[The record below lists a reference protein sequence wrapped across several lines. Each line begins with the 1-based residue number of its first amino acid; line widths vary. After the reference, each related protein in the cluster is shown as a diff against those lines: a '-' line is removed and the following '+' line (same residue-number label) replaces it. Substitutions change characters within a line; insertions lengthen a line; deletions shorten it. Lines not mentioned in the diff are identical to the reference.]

1 MAIVPAGVLGTR
13 ERVGLVAKNL
23 TVGAIDVG
31 AESGRV
37 AHVDFDGTRLDLS
50 VVHRFLHT
58 PQDRNDRSHWNID
71 HIWSEIQTGLATLAE
86 SRQVRS
92 LGVDTFGVDYGLF
105 GQDGLLLEDPVTY
118 RERARQEAF
127 QRATAE
133 VSVEDFY
140 HHTGSQVLP
149 INTIFSLVAER
160 DLRPELLQDASYLLM
175 LADIF
180 HRKLSGSIV
189 TERTAV
195 STSGMYDMAKDSW
208 AVDLIDQL
216 HIPRHFLPDVVNPGT
231 QLGPVIGDSAA
242 AGLSGTQVIMPAAH
256 DTASAVASIPGVDRN
271 CLYISSGTWS
281 LVGVITPQPVITA
294 ETLRFNLTNEA
305 GYPNN
310 IRVLRNLMG
319 LWPIQECRRVWATEG
334 DSLDYA
340 QLMDMAAQEPALVSI
355 VDPAD
360 TAFLS
365 PGDMPRRIQEY
376 CQAAGFPVPETKAQI
391 VRVVIDSLAL
401 SYRIAAED
409 IQQATGVSVTEVR
422 VVGGGVNN
430 TLLQQATADATGL
443 PVIAGSAEATVLGNA
458 MIQLISLGEL
468 ADLEQG
474 WQVIANT
481 VSEKT
486 YLPQDPDRYT
496 GMAQAFRNLQA
507 AGDTGS

>member
-1 MAIVPAGVLGTR
+1 MR
-13 ERVGLVAKNL
+13 DL
-23 TVGAIDVG
+23 TIGAIDLG

-37 AHVDFDGTRLDLS
+37 AHVDFDGARLDLS

-58 PQDRNDRSHWNID
+58 PTDRAGRSHWNID
-71 HIWSEIQTGLATLAE
+71 HMWSEINTGLASLAS

-105 GQDGLLLEDPVTY
+105 GRDGLLLEDPVTY
-118 RERARQEAF
+118 RESARQEAF
-127 QRATAE
+127 HRATAE
-133 VSVEDFY
+133 VSVEEFY
-140 HHTGSQVLP
+140 RHTGSQVLP
-149 INTIFSLVAER
+149 INTVFSLVAER

-180 HRKLSGSIV
+180 HRLLSGSTV

-195 STSGMYDMAKDSW
+195 STSGMYDMAQGSW
-208 AVDLIDQL
+208 AFELIDRL
-216 HIPRHFLPDVVNPGT
+216 NLPRHLLPEVVNPGT
-231 QLGPVIGDSAA
+231 QLGRVIGDNAT
-242 AGLSGTQVIMPAAH
+242 AGLSDTQVIMPAAH
-256 DTASAVASIPGVDRN
+256 DTASAVASIPGVDKN

-281 LVGVITPQPVITA
+281 LVGVITPKPVITA

-319 LWPIQECRRVWATEG
+319 LWPVQECRRVWADEG
-334 DSLDYA
+334 NSLDYA
-340 QLMDMAAQEPALVSI
+340 ELMNMAAKEPALVSI

-365 PGDMPRRIQEY
+365 PGNMPRRIQEY
-376 CQAAGFPVPETKAQI
+376 CKTAGFPVPETKAQI

-409 IQQATGVSVTEVR
+409 IQLATGVVVKEVR

-443 PVIAGSAEATVLGNA
+443 PVITGSAEATVLGNA
-458 MIQLISLGEL
+458 MVQLISLGEI
-468 ADLEQG
+468 ADLDQG
-474 WQVIANT
+474 WQVIADT

-486 YLPQDPDRYT
+486 YLPEDPDRYT
-496 GMAQAFRNLQA
+496 AMAQAFRNLQA
-507 AGDTGS
+507 NPTDTSH

>member
-1 MAIVPAGVLGTR
+1 MR
-13 ERVGLVAKNL
+13 DL
-23 TVGAIDVG
+23 TIGAIDLG

-37 AHVDFDGTRLDLS
+37 AHVDFDGARLDLS

-58 PQDRNDRSHWNID
+58 PTDRAGRSHWNID
-71 HIWSEIQTGLATLAE
+71 HMWSEINTGLATLAS

-105 GQDGLLLEDPVTY
+105 GRDGLLLEDPVTY
-118 RERARQEAF
+118 RESARQEAF
-127 QRATAE
+127 HRATAE
-133 VSVEDFY
+133 VSVEEFY
-140 HHTGSQVLP
+140 RHTGSQVLP
-149 INTIFSLVAER
+149 INTVFSLVAER
-160 DLRPELLQDASYLLM
+160 DLRPELLQDTSYLLM

-180 HRKLSGSIV
+180 HRLLSGSTV

-195 STSGMYDMAKDSW
+195 STSGMYDMAQGSW
-208 AVDLIDQL
+208 AFELIDRL
-216 HIPRHFLPDVVNPGT
+216 NLPRHLLPEVVNPGT
-231 QLGPVIGDSAA
+231 QLGRVIGDSAT
-242 AGLSGTQVIMPAAH
+242 AGLSDTQVIMPAAH
-256 DTASAVASIPGVDRN
+256 DTASAVASIPGVDKN

-281 LVGVITPQPVITA
+281 LVGVITPKPVITA

-319 LWPIQECRRVWATEG
+319 LWPVQECRRVWADEG
-334 DSLDYA
+334 NSLDYA
-340 QLMDMAAQEPALVSI
+340 ELMNMAAKEPALVSI

-365 PGDMPRRIQEY
+365 PGNMPRRIQEY
-376 CQAAGFPVPETKAQI
+376 CKTAGFPVPETKAQI

-409 IQQATGVSVTEVR
+409 IQLATGVVVKEVR

-443 PVIAGSAEATVLGNA
+443 PVITGSAEATVLGNA
-458 MIQLISLGEL
+458 MVQLISLGEI
-468 ADLEQG
+468 ADLDQG
-474 WQVIANT
+474 WQVIADT

-486 YLPQDPDRYT
+486 YLPEDPDRYT
-496 GMAQAFRNLQA
+496 AMAQAFRNLQA
-507 AGDTGS
+507 NPTDTSH

>member
-1 MAIVPAGVLGTR
+1 MR
-13 ERVGLVAKNL
+13 DL
-23 TVGAIDVG
+23 TIGAIDLG

-37 AHVDFDGTRLDLS
+37 AHVDFDGARLDLS

-58 PQDRNDRSHWNID
+58 PTDRAGRSHWNID
-71 HIWSEIQTGLATLAE
+71 HMWSEINTGLATLAS

-105 GQDGLLLEDPVTY
+105 GRDGLLLEDPVTY
-118 RERARQEAF
+118 RESARQEAF
-127 QRATAE
+127 HRATAE
-133 VSVEDFY
+133 VSVEEFY
-140 HHTGSQVLP
+140 RHTGSQVLP
-149 INTIFSLVAER
+149 INTVFSLVAER

-180 HRKLSGSIV
+180 HRLLSGSTV

-195 STSGMYDMAKDSW
+195 STSGMYDMAQGSW
-208 AVDLIDQL
+208 AFELIDRL
-216 HIPRHFLPDVVNPGT
+216 NLPRHLLPEVVNPGT
-231 QLGPVIGDSAA
+231 QLGRVIGDSAT
-242 AGLSGTQVIMPAAH
+242 AGLSDTQVIMPAAH
-256 DTASAVASIPGVDRN
+256 DTASAVASIPGVDKN

-281 LVGVITPQPVITA
+281 LVGVITPKPVITA

-319 LWPIQECRRVWATEG
+319 LWPVQECRRVWADEG

-340 QLMDMAAQEPALVSI
+340 ELMNMAAKEPALVSI

-365 PGDMPRRIQEY
+365 PGNMPRRIQEY
-376 CQAAGFPVPETKAQI
+376 CKTAGFPVPETKAQI

-409 IQQATGVSVTEVR
+409 IQLATGVVVKEVR

-443 PVIAGSAEATVLGNA
+443 PVITGSAEATVLGNA
-458 MIQLISLGEL
+458 MVQLISLGEI
-468 ADLEQG
+468 ADLDQG
-474 WQVIANT
+474 WQVIADT

-486 YLPQDPDRYT
+486 YLPEDPDRYT
-496 GMAQAFRNLQA
+496 AMAQAFRNLQA
-507 AGDTGS
+507 NPTDTSH

>member
-1 MAIVPAGVLGTR
+1 MMAS
-13 ERVGLVAKNL
+13 L
-23 TVGAIDVG
+23 TVGAIDLG

-37 AHVDFDGTRLDLS
+37 AGVDFDGTRLDLS

-58 PQDRNDRSHWNID
+58 PSDRNGRSHWNMD
-71 HIWSEIQTGLATLAE
+71 HIWSEIHTGLLNLAT
-86 SRQVRS
+86 SSQVRS
-92 LGVDTFGVDYGLF
+92 LGVDSFGVDYGLF
-105 GQDGLLLEDPVTY
+105 GPEGELLEDPVTY
-118 RERARQEAF
+118 RESARQDAF
-127 QRATAE
+127 RRATTE
-133 VSVEDFY
+133 VSLAEFY
-140 HHTGSQVLP
+140 QHTGSQVLP
-149 INTIFSLVAER
+149 INTIFSLIAER
-160 DLRPELLQDASYLLM
+160 DLRPELLRSASYLLM
-175 LADIF
+175 LADVF
-180 HRKLSGSIV
+180 HRKLSGSKV
-189 TERTAV
+189 TERSAV

-208 AVDLIDQL
+208 AFGLIDQL
-216 HIPRHFLPDVVNPGT
+216 NLPRHLLPEVAEPGT
-231 QLGPVIGDSAA
+231 RLGRVIGDLAA
-242 AGLSGTQVIMPAAH
+242 NGLSKTEVIMPAAH
-256 DTASAVASIPGVDRN
+256 DTASAVASIPGVDKN

-319 LWPIQECRRVWATEG
+319 LWPVQECRRVWAEQG
-334 DSLDYA
+334 DSWDYA
-340 QLMDMAAQEPALVSI
+340 ELMDMASKEPALVSI

-365 PGDMPRRIQEY
+365 PGNMPRRIQDY
-376 CQAAGFPVPETKAQI
+376 CKAAGFPVPQTKAQI

-409 IQQATGVSVTEVR
+409 IQLATGVSVTEVR

-443 PVIAGSAEATVLGNA
+443 PVITGSAEATVLGNA
-458 MIQLISLGEL
+458 MIQLISLGEI

-474 WQVIANT
+474 WQVIAAT

-486 YLPQDPDRYT
+486 YLPHEPERYT
-496 GMAQAFRNLQA
+496 AMAQAFRNLQA
-507 AGDTGS
+507 AVIDAGH

>member
-1 MAIVPAGVLGTR
+1 MR
-13 ERVGLVAKNL
+13 DL
-23 TVGAIDVG
+23 TIGAIDLG

-37 AHVDFDGTRLDLS
+37 AHVDFDGARLDLS

-58 PQDRNDRSHWNID
+58 PTDRAGRSHWNID
-71 HIWSEIQTGLATLAE
+71 HMWSEINTGLATLAS

-105 GQDGLLLEDPVTY
+105 GRDGLLLEDPVTY
-118 RERARQEAF
+118 RESARQEAF
-127 QRATAE
+127 HRATAE
-133 VSVEDFY
+133 VSVEEFY
-140 HHTGSQVLP
+140 RHTGSQVLP
-149 INTIFSLVAER
+149 INTVFSLVAER

-180 HRKLSGSIV
+180 HRLLSGSTV

-195 STSGMYDMAKDSW
+195 STSGMYDMAQGSW
-208 AVDLIDQL
+208 AFELIDQL
-216 HIPRHFLPDVVNPGT
+216 NLPRHLLPEVVNPGT
-231 QLGPVIGDSAA
+231 QLGRVIGDSAT

-256 DTASAVASIPGVDRN
+256 DTASAVASIPGVDKN

-281 LVGVITPQPVITA
+281 LVGVITPKPVITA

-319 LWPIQECRRVWATEG
+319 LWPVQECRRVWADEG

-340 QLMDMAAQEPALVSI
+340 ELMNMAAKEPALVSI

-365 PGDMPRRIQEY
+365 PGNMPRRIQDY
-376 CQAAGFPVPETKAQI
+376 CKTAGFPVPETKAQI

-409 IQQATGVSVTEVR
+409 IQLATGVVVKEVR

-443 PVIAGSAEATVLGNA
+443 PVITGSAEATVLGNA
-458 MIQLISLGEL
+458 MVQLISLGEI
-468 ADLEQG
+468 ADLDQG
-474 WQVIANT
+474 WQVIADT

-486 YLPQDPDRYT
+486 YLPEDPDRYT
-496 GMAQAFRNLQA
+496 AMAQAFRNLQA
-507 AGDTGS
+507 KPADTSC

>member
-1 MAIVPAGVLGTR
+1 MR
-13 ERVGLVAKNL
+13 DL
-23 TVGAIDVG
+23 TIGAIDLG

-37 AHVDFDGTRLDLS
+37 AHVDFDGARLDLS

-58 PQDRNDRSHWNID
+58 PTDRAGRSHWNID
-71 HIWSEIQTGLATLAE
+71 HMWSEINTGLATLAS

-105 GQDGLLLEDPVTY
+105 GRDGLLLEDPVTY
-118 RERARQEAF
+118 RESARQEAF
-127 QRATAE
+127 HRATAE
-133 VSVEDFY
+133 VSVEEFY
-140 HHTGSQVLP
+140 RHTGSQVLP
-149 INTIFSLVAER
+149 INTVFSLVAER

-180 HRKLSGSIV
+180 HRLLSGSTV

-195 STSGMYDMAKDSW
+195 STSGMYDMAQGSW
-208 AVDLIDQL
+208 AFELIDRL
-216 HIPRHFLPDVVNPGT
+216 NLPRHLLPEVVNPGT
-231 QLGPVIGDSAA
+231 QLGCVIGDSAT
-242 AGLSGTQVIMPAAH
+242 AGLSDTQVIMPAAH
-256 DTASAVASIPGVDRN
+256 DTASAVASIPGVDKN

-281 LVGVITPQPVITA
+281 LVGVITPKPVITA

-319 LWPIQECRRVWATEG
+319 LWPIQECRRVWADEG
-334 DSLDYA
+334 NSLDYA
-340 QLMDMAAQEPALVSI
+340 ELMNMAAKEPALVSI

-365 PGDMPRRIQEY
+365 PGNMPRRIQDY
-376 CQAAGFPVPETKAQI
+376 CKTAGFPVPETKAQI

-409 IQQATGVSVTEVR
+409 IQLATGVVVKEVR

-443 PVIAGSAEATVLGNA
+443 PVITGSAEATVLGNA
-458 MIQLISLGEL
+458 MVQLISLGEI
-468 ADLEQG
+468 ADLDQG
-474 WQVIANT
+474 WQVIADT

-486 YLPQDPDRYT
+486 YLPEDPDRYT
-496 GMAQAFRNLQA
+496 AMAQAFRNLQA
-507 AGDTGS
+507 NPTDTSH

>member
-1 MAIVPAGVLGTR
+1 MMR
-13 ERVGLVAKNL
+13 DL
-23 TVGAIDVG
+23 TIGAIDLG

-37 AHVDFDGTRLDLS
+37 AHVDFDGARLDLS

-58 PQDRNDRSHWNID
+58 PTDRAGRSHWNID
-71 HIWSEIQTGLATLAE
+71 HMWSEINTGLATLAS

-105 GQDGLLLEDPVTY
+105 GRDGLLLEDPVTY
-118 RERARQEAF
+118 RESARQEAF
-127 QRATAE
+127 HRATAE
-133 VSVEDFY
+133 VSVEEFY
-140 HHTGSQVLP
+140 RHTGSQVLP
-149 INTIFSLVAER
+149 INTVFSLVAER

-180 HRKLSGSIV
+180 HRLLSGSTV

-195 STSGMYDMAKDSW
+195 STSGMYDMAQGSW
-208 AVDLIDQL
+208 AFELIDRL
-216 HIPRHFLPDVVNPGT
+216 NLPRHLLPEVVNPGT
-231 QLGPVIGDSAA
+231 QLGRVIGDSAT
-242 AGLSGTQVIMPAAH
+242 AGLSDTQVIMPAAH
-256 DTASAVASIPGVDRN
+256 DTASAVASIPGVDKN

-281 LVGVITPQPVITA
+281 LVGVITPKPVITA

-319 LWPIQECRRVWATEG
+319 LWPVQECRRVWADEG
-334 DSLDYA
+334 NSLDYA
-340 QLMDMAAQEPALVSI
+340 ELMNMAAKEPALVSI

-365 PGDMPRRIQEY
+365 PGNMPRRIQDY
-376 CQAAGFPVPETKAQI
+376 CKTAGFPVPETKAQI

-409 IQQATGVSVTEVR
+409 IQLATGVVVKEVR

-443 PVIAGSAEATVLGNA
+443 PVITGSAEATVLGNA
-458 MIQLISLGEL
+458 MVQLISLGEI
-468 ADLEQG
+468 ADLDQG
-474 WQVIANT
+474 WQVIADT

-486 YLPQDPDRYT
+486 YLPEDPDRYT
-496 GMAQAFRNLQA
+496 AMAQAFRNLQA
-507 AGDTGS
+507 NPTDTSH

>member
-1 MAIVPAGVLGTR
+1 MR
-13 ERVGLVAKNL
+13 DL
-23 TVGAIDVG
+23 TIGAIDLG

-37 AHVDFDGTRLDLS
+37 AHVDFDGARLDLS

-58 PQDRNDRSHWNID
+58 PTDRAGRSHWNID
-71 HIWSEIQTGLATLAE
+71 HMWSEINTGLATLAS

-105 GQDGLLLEDPVTY
+105 GRDGLLLEDPVTY
-118 RERARQEAF
+118 RESARQEAF
-127 QRATAE
+127 HRATAE
-133 VSVEDFY
+133 VSVEEFY
-140 HHTGSQVLP
+140 RHTGSQVLP
-149 INTIFSLVAER
+149 INTVFSLVAER

-180 HRKLSGSIV
+180 HRLLSGSTV

-195 STSGMYDMAKDSW
+195 STSGMYDMAQGSW
-208 AVDLIDQL
+208 AFELIDRL
-216 HIPRHFLPDVVNPGT
+216 NLPRHLLPEVVNPGT
-231 QLGPVIGDSAA
+231 QLGRVIGDSAT
-242 AGLSGTQVIMPAAH
+242 AGLSDTQVIMPAAH
-256 DTASAVASIPGVDRN
+256 DTASAVASIPGVDKN

-281 LVGVITPQPVITA
+281 LVGVITPKPVITA

-319 LWPIQECRRVWATEG
+319 LWPVQECRRVWADEG
-334 DSLDYA
+334 NSLDYA
-340 QLMDMAAQEPALVSI
+340 ELMNMAAKEPALVSI

-365 PGDMPRRIQEY
+365 PGNMPRRIQEY
-376 CQAAGFPVPETKAQI
+376 CKTAGFPVPETKAQI

-409 IQQATGVSVTEVR
+409 IQLATGVVVKEVR

-443 PVIAGSAEATVLGNA
+443 PVITGSAEATVLGNA
-458 MIQLISLGEL
+458 MVQLISLGEI
-468 ADLEQG
+468 ADLDQG
-474 WQVIANT
+474 WQVIADT

-486 YLPQDPDRYT
+486 YLPEDPDRYT
-496 GMAQAFRNLQA
+496 AMAQAFRNLQA
-507 AGDTGS
+507 NPTDTSH

>member
-1 MAIVPAGVLGTR
+1 MR
-13 ERVGLVAKNL
+13 DL
-23 TVGAIDVG
+23 TIGAIDLG

-37 AHVDFDGTRLDLS
+37 AHVDFDGARLDLS

-58 PQDRNDRSHWNID
+58 PTDRAGRSHWNID
-71 HIWSEIQTGLATLAE
+71 HMWSEINTGLATLAS

-105 GQDGLLLEDPVTY
+105 GRDGLLLEDPVTY
-118 RERARQEAF
+118 RESARQEAF
-127 QRATAE
+127 HRATAE
-133 VSVEDFY
+133 VSVEEFY
-140 HHTGSQVLP
+140 RHTGSQVLP
-149 INTIFSLVAER
+149 INTVFSLVAER

-180 HRKLSGSIV
+180 HRLLSGSTV

-195 STSGMYDMAKDSW
+195 STSGMYDMAQGSW
-208 AVDLIDQL
+208 AFELIDRL
-216 HIPRHFLPDVVNPGT
+216 NLPRHLLPEVVNPGT
-231 QLGPVIGDSAA
+231 QLGCVIGDSAT
-242 AGLSGTQVIMPAAH
+242 AGLSDTQVIMPAAH
-256 DTASAVASIPGVDRN
+256 DTASAVASIPGVDKN

-281 LVGVITPQPVITA
+281 LVGVITPKPVITA

-319 LWPIQECRRVWATEG
+319 LWPVQECRRVWADEG
-334 DSLDYA
+334 NSLDYA
-340 QLMDMAAQEPALVSI
+340 ELMNMAAKEPALVSI

-365 PGDMPRRIQEY
+365 PGNMPRRIQDY
-376 CQAAGFPVPETKAQI
+376 CKTAGFPVPETKAQI

-409 IQQATGVSVTEVR
+409 IQLATGVVVKEVR

-430 TLLQQATADATGL
+430 TLLQQATADATGR
-443 PVIAGSAEATVLGNA
+443 PVITGSAEATVLGNA
-458 MIQLISLGEL
+458 MVQLISLGEI
-468 ADLEQG
+468 ADLDQG
-474 WQVIANT
+474 WQVIADT

-486 YLPQDPDRYT
+486 YLPEDPDRYT
-496 GMAQAFRNLQA
+496 AMAQAFRNLQA
-507 AGDTGS
+507 NPTDTSH

>member
-1 MAIVPAGVLGTR
+1 MR
-13 ERVGLVAKNL
+13 DL
-23 TVGAIDVG
+23 TIGAIDLG

-37 AHVDFDGTRLDLS
+37 AHVDFDGARLDLS

-58 PQDRNDRSHWNID
+58 PTDRAGRSHWNID
-71 HIWSEIQTGLATLAE
+71 HMWSEINTGLATLAS

-105 GQDGLLLEDPVTY
+105 GRDGLLLEDPVTY
-118 RERARQEAF
+118 RESARQEAF
-127 QRATAE
+127 HRATAE
-133 VSVEDFY
+133 VSVEEFY
-140 HHTGSQVLP
+140 RHTGSQVLP
-149 INTIFSLVAER
+149 INTVFSLVAER

-180 HRKLSGSIV
+180 HRLLSGSTV

-195 STSGMYDMAKDSW
+195 STSGMYDMAQGSW
-208 AVDLIDQL
+208 AFELIDRL
-216 HIPRHFLPDVVNPGT
+216 NLPRHLLPEVVNPGT
-231 QLGPVIGDSAA
+231 QLGRVIGDSAT
-242 AGLSGTQVIMPAAH
+242 AGLSDTQVIMPAAH
-256 DTASAVASIPGVDRN
+256 DTASAVASIPGVDKN

-281 LVGVITPQPVITA
+281 LVGVITPKPVITA

-319 LWPIQECRRVWATEG
+319 LWPVQECRRVWADEG
-334 DSLDYA
+334 NSLDYA
-340 QLMDMAAQEPALVSI
+340 ELMNMAAKEPALVSI

-365 PGDMPRRIQEY
+365 PGNMPRRIQDY
-376 CQAAGFPVPETKAQI
+376 CKTAGFPVPETKAQI

-409 IQQATGVSVTEVR
+409 IQLATGVVVKEVR

-443 PVIAGSAEATVLGNA
+443 PVITGSAEATVLGNA
-458 MIQLISLGEL
+458 MVQLISLGEI
-468 ADLEQG
+468 ADLDQG
-474 WQVIANT
+474 WQVIADT

-486 YLPQDPDRYT
+486 YLPEDPDRYT
-496 GMAQAFRNLQA
+496 AMAQAFRNLQA
-507 AGDTGS
+507 NPTDTSH

>member
-1 MAIVPAGVLGTR
+1 MR
-13 ERVGLVAKNL
+13 DL
-23 TVGAIDVG
+23 TIGAIDLG

-37 AHVDFDGTRLDLS
+37 AHVDFDGARLDLS

-58 PQDRNDRSHWNID
+58 PTDRAGRSHWNID
-71 HIWSEIQTGLATLAE
+71 HMWSEINTGLATLAS

-105 GQDGLLLEDPVTY
+105 GRDGLLLEDPVTY
-118 RERARQEAF
+118 RESARQEAF
-127 QRATAE
+127 HRATAE
-133 VSVEDFY
+133 VSVEEFY
-140 HHTGSQVLP
+140 RYTGSQVLP
-149 INTIFSLVAER
+149 INTVFSLVAER

-180 HRKLSGSIV
+180 HRLLSGSTV

-195 STSGMYDMAKDSW
+195 STSGMYDMAQGSW
-208 AVDLIDQL
+208 AFELIDRL
-216 HIPRHFLPDVVNPGT
+216 NLPRHLLPEVVNPGT
-231 QLGPVIGDSAA
+231 QLGRVIGDSAT
-242 AGLSGTQVIMPAAH
+242 AGLSDTQVIMPAAH
-256 DTASAVASIPGVDRN
+256 DTASAVASIPGVDKN

-281 LVGVITPQPVITA
+281 LVGVITPKPVITA

-319 LWPIQECRRVWATEG
+319 LWPVQECRRVWADEG

-340 QLMDMAAQEPALVSI
+340 ELMNMAAKEPALVSI

-365 PGDMPRRIQEY
+365 PGNMPRRIQEY
-376 CQAAGFPVPETKAQI
+376 CKTAGFPVPETKAQI

-409 IQQATGVSVTEVR
+409 IQLATGVVVKEVR

-443 PVIAGSAEATVLGNA
+443 PVITGSAEATVLGNA
-458 MIQLISLGEL
+458 MVQLISLGEI
-468 ADLEQG
+468 ADLDQG
-474 WQVIANT
+474 WQVIADT

-486 YLPQDPDRYT
+486 YLPEDPDRYT
-496 GMAQAFRNLQA
+496 AMAQAFRNLQA
-507 AGDTGS
+507 NPTDTSH